1 LLIGD
6 NIEMHG
12 MTIFGFNISVVDVY
26 VHVHDAKLVLF
37 NL

>member
-1 LLIGD
+1 
-6 NIEMHG
+6 MHG

-26 VHVHDAKLVLF
+26 VHDDESKIVLF